1 MKQPIELTIT
11 RLPGLFSPKEL
22 ALNLTILD
30 ENPTRKTRSLFPSR
44 PVPAYLHVFIT
55 LLGSPSPTLVVL
67 LNLTKL

>member
-11 RLPGLFSPKEL
+11 RFPGLFSPKEL

-30 ENPTRKTRSLFPSR
+30 ENPTRKTPSR

-67 LNLTKL
+67 LNFTKL